1 MALIE
6 EMDRSGNWLFSWR
19 SFLPLVLFFGAIP
32 VVLFGDVSWNTMS
45 AAPDASWVWPLVCLA
60 VGMAGQ
66 KVRGLCVGFTPAGT
80 SGRNTKEGQVAES
93 LNTKGMYSMCRHPLY
108 LGNLLMWLGIVMYM
122 GHLWFAVA
130 FLLVY
135 ALYYERIMFAEEQFL
150 RGKFGQAYLD
160 WSSDVP
166 AFWPALGKWKSPDVG
181 FSLRNVLKREYNGFF
196 AMFLSFAWVDGL
208 HGFREAGLQASFF
221 SSPACI
227 FQDFWAY
234 ALAFAF
240 VVFLVL
246 RTLKKTTKVLD
257 VAGREFV

>member
-1 MALIE
+1 ML
-6 EMDRSGNWLFSWR
+6 
-19 SFLPLVLFFGAIP
+19 LFFGAVP
-32 VVLFGDVSWNTMS
+32 VVLFGDVSWAVMS
-45 AAPDASWVWPLVCLA
+45 PSPDATWVWPLVCLA

-108 LGNLLMWLGIVMYM
+108 LGNLLMWLGIVLYM

-160 WSSDVP
+160 WSSQVP
-166 AFWPALGKWKSPDVG
+166 AFWPALGQWKSPDVG

-227 FQDFWAY
+227 FQNFWAY
-234 ALAFAF
+234 ALLTAF
-240 VVFLVL
+240 VIFLVL

>member
-6 EMDRSGNWLFSWR
+6 EMDRSGNWLFRWR
-19 SFLPLVLFFGAIP
+19 SFLPLLLFFGAVP
-32 VVLFGDVSWNTMS
+32 VVLFGDVSWAVMS
-45 AAPDASWVWPLVCLA
+45 PSPDATWVWPLVCLA

-108 LGNLLMWLGIVMYM
+108 LGNLLMWLGIVLCM

-160 WSSDVP
+160 WSSQVP
-166 AFWPALGKWKSPDVG
+166 AFWPALGQWKSPDVG

-227 FQDFWAY
+227 FQNFWAY
-234 ALAFAF
+234 ALLTAF
-240 VVFLVL
+240 VIFLVL